1 MTLVL
6 RSEKGSPLSI
16 SEGDGN
22 FVHLQN
28 QIDTLS
34 LGAERIPSNR
44 FIGGFTNSPNALP
57 GNLHVS
63 QLAIIGDDIYLF
75 GGHNGSASLNIIYK
89 SNISNPTSWTN
100 TGSTLP
106 GILSSSQLAIIGDDI
121 YLFGGN
127 NGSASI
133 NIIYKS
139 NISNPIIWEDT
150 RIRLNSNLYAHNLL
164 YLNNKLYIYGG
175 CDGSAYL
182 NTIRV
187 ADLNTYKRAIYREN
201 GHIND
206 FSLGRELSDH
216 ELSGIAP
223 WIIAA

>member
-1 MTLVL
+1 MLTL
-6 RSEKGSPLSI
+6 RESKGSPLTHQ
-16 SEGDGN
+16 EMDNN
-22 FVHLQN
+22 FKY
-28 QIDTLS
+28 LS
-34 LGAERIPSNR
+34 RIPSNR
-44 FIGGFTNSPNALP
+44 FIGGFTNSPNTLP
-57 GNLHVS
+57 GNLGYS

-75 GGHNGSASLNIIYK
+75 GGCNGSASLNVIYK
-89 SNISNPTSWTN
+89 SNISNPTVWIN

-106 GILSSSQLAIIGDDI
+106 CNLGHSQLAIIGDDI
-121 YLFGGN
+121 YLFGGW
-127 NGSASI
+127 NGSGSL
-133 NIIYKS
+133 NVIYKS
-139 NISNPIIWEDT
+139 NISNPFIWEDA
-150 RIRLNSNLYAHNLL
+150 RIRLNSNLHGHNLL

-175 CDGSAYL
+175 YNGSACFK
-182 NTIRV
+182 TIRV